1 MAKKAKKD
9 EPKYVKPEDAP
20 GRLMKQWDGEEVF
33 RGESVQIP
41 VDNDLLNRISDEMKS
56 LAKSIADATKAVQE
70 AKAALA
76 PLSARQR
83 TLVDALSTGTLN
95 DSRDVFKYADE
106 VNMTVVIYDAHT
118 GKQIAERDLEMW
130 ERQEEAFDGD
140 EEQEGDTE

>member
-20 GRLMKQWDGEEVF
+20 GRLMKQWNGEEVF

-41 VDNDLLNRISDEMKS
+41 VDGELLTRISHEMKS
-56 LAKSIADATKAVQE
+56 LAKSITDATKAVQD
-70 AKAALA
+70 AKAVLS

-95 DSRDVFKYADE
+95 DQRDIYQYADE
-106 VNMTVVIYDAHT
+106 EHRTVVIYDAHT
-118 GKQIAERDLEMW
+118 GKQIAERELEMW
-130 ERQEEAFDGD
+130 ELQEEAFDGD